1 MQCKEAKALGLSHY
15 NTGKPC
21 KHGHIAARRVKDRI
35 CLACDRVYKKK
46 QATENVEHYKARK
59 RASYQRNREHIFE
72 QKREY
77 RANNRG
83 KINALHRARKIA
95 KLHRTPKWVT
105 SDEVWM
111 IKEVYDLATKRT
123 QMTGF
128 AWHVDHIIPLQG
140 RTVSGLHVMTNL
152 QVIPGIENIRKKN
165 SYAE

>member
-1 MQCKEAKALGLSHY
+1 MERKEAKALGLSHY

-21 KHGHIAARRVKDRI
+21 KYGHIAERRVHDRI
-35 CLACDRVYKKK
+35 CLACDRMYKKK
-46 QATENVEHYKARK
+46 QAIENTEHYKAKK
-59 RASYQRNREHIFE
+59 RASYQRNKMHIFE
-72 QKREY
+72 QKRKY

-95 KLHRTPKWVT
+95 KINRTPKWINA
-105 SDEVWM
+105 DEMWM
-111 IKEVYDLATKRT
+111 IKEVYDLAAKRT

-140 RTVSGLHVMTNL
+140 EIVSGLHVMNNL